1 MMENAPRAHV
11 MDDATR
17 AQVRAARPDEST
29 WLSANAGSGKT
40 RVLTDRVARLLLD
53 GVSPELILCLT
64 YTKAAA
70 SEMQNRLFRR
80 LGQWAMLDDDALRAS
95 LLELGLDS
103 SPSTD
108 ALRRART
115 LFARAIE
122 TPGGLRIQTI
132 HGFCAALLRRFPLE
146 AGVSP
151 QFTEIEDRAAQLLRA
166 EVLERMAD
174 GLEAPLIEAIA
185 PHLPDDPDPLLR
197 EIASH
202 KAHFLS
208 PPDDAALA
216 HAYGLAPGFGE
227 AALLDEV
234 FSPGTLDLLRDMAP
248 MLAQGGASDRAAA
261 QAFASVTAAD
271 IAALER
277 LEPVFFTQAGEP
289 RKTLP
294 PTKGCLK
301 AQPLGPYL
309 DGFAALADRVT
320 DARGKRMALACIARD
335 RALIAFAQP
344 FLSRLETEKTLR
356 GWLDFDDLI
365 DRAKTLLSDASVA
378 EWVLYRLDG
387 GIDHILVDEAQDTS
401 PAQWQ
406 VIESLAREFTSGS
419 GARQDVRRT
428 IFVVGDKKQSIYS
441 FQGADPSGFD
451 RMRDEFAERLRPTG
465 APLNSMMLEYS
476 FRSAEPILRL
486 VDNTFTQASASGF
499 TPDQRH
505 RAFKTDMPGRVDLWP
520 VVEKTPDPEDGA
532 WFEPVDRIS
541 PRHHTVTLARR
552 IARFIRTTIEDGTPI
567 PEGHGTGAR
576 AAHAGDFL
584 ILVQK
589 RNRLFTE
596 IIRAA
601 KQEGLPI
608 AGADRLKVMAELAV
622 RDIIALLSFLATP
635 EDDLS
640 LATALRSPLFGLTE
654 AQLYRLAQGRGQKFL
669 WQALRDGGDAD
680 TLAVLKDL
688 RDQVDYLR
696 PYDLI
701 ERILTR
707 HSGRRK
713 LVGRLGIEAEDGIDA
728 LLTQA
733 LAYEA
738 SDIPSLTGFLQWA
751 QADDLQIKRAP
762 DSAGATLRVMTVHG
776 AKGLEAPIVI
786 LPDCAESRSN
796 NDRTSILRDEEGA
809 LWKTRA
815 PLQPARHAAAVAAAK
830 QAEAQERDRLLYV
843 ALTRAETW
851 LIAAAAGDLGK
862 SGETWHDKIRAGM
875 EASGA
880 ETARFAF
887 PDDGPDQGLR
897 LKSPAWDAMQAAA
910 APPSTPSAPI
920 ALPAFFDRPAAAP
933 VIAPPTVSPSNL
945 GGAKALPGAAGD
957 TEEIAKARG
966 TLMHALLEDLAPV
979 APADRAAIAAPRLE
993 ALTRDSET
1001 AALAADGAALLTE
1014 VCAVLDA
1021 PDLTPFF
1028 APQTLAEVPVTADL
1042 PGIGRI
1048 HGVIDRLVVDE
1059 ARVLAVDFKSNR
1071 TVPDT
1076 EATVPDGLLR
1086 QMGAYAAALA
1096 QLYPGRRIETGLVWT
1111 AQARFMP
1118 LSADVVQAALARAT
1132 PA

>member
-1 MMENAPRAHV
+1 MTDSATPV

-53 GVSPELILCLT
+53 GVPPELILCLT

-80 LGQWAMLDDDALRAS
+80 LGEWAMLDDDALRAS
-95 LLELGLDS
+95 LLQLGLDTT
-103 SPSTD
+103 PSAG

-174 GLEAPLIEAIA
+174 GPEAPLIEEIA
-185 PHLPDDPDPLLR
+185 PHLQDDPDPLLR
-197 EIASH
+197 EIAAH
-202 KAHFLS
+202 RAHFLS

-216 HAYGLAPGFGE
+216 RAYGVPPGYDE
-227 AALLDEV
+227 ADLLDAV
-234 FSPGTLDLLRDMAP
+234 FAPGTLDLLREMAP

-261 QAFASVTAAD
+261 EAFASVITAD
-271 IAALER
+271 MAALER

-301 AQPLGPYL
+301 AQPLDPYL
-309 DGFAALADRVT
+309 DRFADLAARVI
-320 DARGKRMALACIARD
+320 DARDRRMALACIARD
-335 RALIAFAQP
+335 RALIAFARP
-344 FLSRLETEKTLR
+344 FLTRLETEKTLR

-365 DRAKTLLSDASVA
+365 ERAKTLLSDAAVA

-451 RMRDEFAERLRPTG
+451 RMREEFAERLRPTG
-465 APLNSMMLEYS
+465 APLNAMMLEYS

-486 VDNTFTQASASGF
+486 VDNTFTQAVASGF
-499 TPDQRH
+499 TADQKH
-505 RAFKTDMPGRVDLWP
+505 RAFKADMPGRVDLWP
-520 VVEKTPDPEDGA
+520 VVEKTADPEDGA
-532 WFEPVDRIS
+532 WFEPVDRVS

-552 IARFIRTTIEDGTPI
+552 IARFIRTTIKDGTPI
-567 PEGHGTGAR
+567 PDGLGGAR
-576 AAHAGDFL
+576 PARAGDFL

-622 RDIIALLSFLATP
+622 RDIIALLSFLSTP

-640 LATALRSPLFGLTE
+640 LATALRSPLFGLSE
-654 AQLYRLAQGRGQKFL
+654 AQLYALAQGRGQRYL
-669 WQALRDGGDAD
+669 WQALRERGDPRILD
-680 TLAVLKDL
+680 VLNDL
-688 RDQVDYLR
+688 RGQVDYLR

-707 HSGRRK
+707 HAGRAR
-713 LVGRLGIEAEDGIDA
+713 LVGRLGVEAEDGIDA

-751 QADDLQIKRAP
+751 QADDLQITRAP

-776 AKGLEAPIVI
+776 AKGLEAPMVI

-796 NDRTSILRDEEGA
+796 NDRTSILRDEGGA

-815 PLQPARHAAAVAAAK
+815 ALQPARHAAAVAAAK

-843 ALTRAETW
+843 AMTRAETW

-862 SGETWHDKIRAGM
+862 SGEAWYDKIRAGM

-897 LKSPAWDAMQAAA
+897 LKSPGWDGLRAETGPPA
-910 APPSTPSAPI
+910 APAPVVT
-920 ALPAFFDRPAAAP
+920 LPAFFDKAAAAP
-933 VIAPPTVSPSNL
+933 AIAAPTVSPSNL
-945 GGAKALPGAAGD
+945 GGPKALPGAAGD

-966 TLMHALLEDLAPV
+966 TITHALLEDLAPV
-979 APADRAAIAAPRLE
+979 APEDRATIAAPMLD
-993 ALTRDSET
+993 ALARDPET
-1001 AALAADGAALLTE
+1001 APLAPEGAALLAE

-1021 PDLTPFF
+1021 PELQPFF
-1028 APQTLAEVPVTADL
+1028 APRTLAEVPISADL

-1048 HGVIDRLVVDE
+1048 HGVIDRLIVDE
-1059 ARVLAVDFKSNR
+1059 DRVLAVDFKSNR
-1071 TVPDT
+1071 TVP
-1076 EATVPDGLLR
+1076 EAETTVPDGLLR
-1086 QMGAYAAALA
+1086 QMGAYAAALG
-1096 QLYPGRRIETGLVWT
+1096 QLFPGRRIETGLVWT
-1111 AQARFMP
+1111 ARARFMP
-1118 LSADVVQAALARAT
+1118 LSPNAVAAALARAGS
-1132 PA
+1132 P